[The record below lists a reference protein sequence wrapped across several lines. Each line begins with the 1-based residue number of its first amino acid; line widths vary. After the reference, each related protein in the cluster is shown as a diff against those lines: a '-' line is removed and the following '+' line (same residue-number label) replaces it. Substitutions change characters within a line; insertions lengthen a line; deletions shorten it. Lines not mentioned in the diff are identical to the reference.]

1 MSLCEAPGEKK
12 KKPLVWSGVTFW
24 NLLAA
29 RGCACVS
36 HSRDA
41 GIKLGVRIFACAAWP
56 WGLILRHN
64 ILTNGLNFFSGPP
77 LTAHLK
83 NYLEL
88 SARGMCTC
96 TTGNRSLSPT
106 PTHPTPSSHT
116 CRTTPNHPRPI
127 LSTASHPCRTAALY
141 TTAEW
146 CRVVPLQLEAHE
158 KRLGGRMLAGRSP
171 PRGRLAT
178 ASRTSRSPPLSFS
191 LSSGRRLALL
201 PWQDRSCD
209 LCFIEARAGD
219 RAVGGLTGGVCCLPL
234 PGHSVEARRRR
245 WLRHARRNRGGCGG

>member
-106 PTHPTPSSHT
+106 PTHPTHLL
-116 CRTTPNHPRPI
+116 NHPQPSPATLTLNRLP
-127 LSTASHPCRTAALY
+127 PMQGRGALY

-146 CRVVPLQLEAHE
+146 CRVVPQ
-158 KRLGGRMLAGRSP
+158 
-171 PRGRLAT
+171 
-178 ASRTSRSPPLSFS
+178 
-191 LSSGRRLALL
+191 
-201 PWQDRSCD
+201 
-209 LCFIEARAGD
+209 
-219 RAVGGLTGGVCCLPL
+219 
-234 PGHSVEARRRR
+234 
-245 WLRHARRNRGGCGG
+245 